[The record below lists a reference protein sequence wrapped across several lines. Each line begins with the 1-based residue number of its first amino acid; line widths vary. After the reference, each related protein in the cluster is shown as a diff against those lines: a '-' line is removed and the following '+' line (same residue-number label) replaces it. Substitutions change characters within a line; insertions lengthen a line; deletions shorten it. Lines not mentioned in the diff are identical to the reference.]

1 MNKKNFEG
9 LLESVK
15 EAGEILRGEK
25 QPAREFW
32 IEAPD
37 IKPPR
42 DEGFAICIET
52 DDAELLIPSKVYRAW
67 FLSSGR
73 IRIID
78 EAGEAAV
85 YPPEFFIRVEF
96 SSEVENALEN
106 LQKAA

>member
-1 MNKKNFEG
+1 MKKKDFEG

-15 EAGEILRGEK
+15 EAGEILRGERE
-25 QPAREFW
+25 PSREFW
-32 IEAPD
+32 IEVPD
-37 IKPPR
+37 IKPQR
-42 DEGFAICIET
+42 NEGFALCVET
-52 DDAELLIPSKVYRAW
+52 DDVELLIPSKVYRAW

-85 YPPEFFIRVEF
+85 YPPEFFMRVEF
-96 SSEVENALEN
+96 PSEVENVLEN